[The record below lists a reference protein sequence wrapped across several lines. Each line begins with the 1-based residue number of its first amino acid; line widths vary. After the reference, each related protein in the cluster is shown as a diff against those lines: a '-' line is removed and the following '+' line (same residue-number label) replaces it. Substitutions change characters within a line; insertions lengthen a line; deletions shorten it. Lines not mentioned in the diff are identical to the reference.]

1 MKIYPNS
8 SLSQLSSSS
17 HPVFQYVEQRFW
29 KWIDSAPHD
38 VKDMYFSEDAIYEK
52 KGAIIGAIEN
62 AIEEANEAGKPIILS
77 ECDIEAAFD

>member
-1 MKIYPNS
+1 MKIYPNANVA
-8 SLSQLSSSS
+8 QLSSPS
-17 HPVFQYVEQRFW
+17 HPVFQYIEQRFW

-62 AIEEANEAGKPIILS
+62 AVEEANETGKPVILANA
-77 ECDIEAAFD
+77 DIECAFE